1 MGLLDAVGPIIAIVV
16 IYVVYQAFMNMETA
30 QKEKETHIEVSKIQA
45 ETEREKVRLERE
57 KMFLEYNKL
66 SSEQQLPLKDADV
79 EYKVLQDKRDKEV
92 G

>member
-1 MGLLDAVGPIIAIVV
+1 MGILDAVGPIIAIVV

-30 QKEKETHIEVSKIQA
+30 QKEKETSIEISKIEA

-66 SSEQQLPLKDADV
+66 SSVQQLPLKDAGA